1 MDLVIKRLSSIEEAS
16 AGIIEAAENEKKA
29 LEQQMR
35 ERIQAFDE
43 EAEKATQE
51 KLDQIRSSLN
61 EEMQKSLADLQKAT
75 EDSIQAIE
83 NDYNQNHEKLVF
95 SQIPT
100 KIPCTA
106 ERSRKCSQTQSTRI
120 SRVSTVS
127 QPYISVKSWICT
139 SADTR
144 LDF

>member
-16 AGIIEAAENEKKA
+16 ACIIEAAENEKKA

-35 ERIQAFDE
+35 EGIEAFDE

-51 KLDQIRSSLN
+51 QLDQIRSSLN

-83 NDYNQNHEKLVF
+83 NDYNQNHEKLAAGL
-95 SQIPT
+95 IA
-100 KIPCTA
+100 KMI
-106 ERSRKCSQTQSTRI
+106 EE
-120 SRVSTVS
+120 
-127 QPYISVKSWICT
+127 
-139 SADTR
+139 
-144 LDF
+144 

>member
-51 KLDQIRSSLN
+51 KLDQI
-61 EEMQKSLADLQKAT
+61 
-75 EDSIQAIE
+75 
-83 NDYNQNHEKLVF
+83 
-95 SQIPT
+95 PT

>member
-51 KLDQIRSSLN
+51 KLDQ
-61 EEMQKSLADLQKAT
+61 SLADLQKAT

-83 NDYNQNHEKLVF
+83 NDYNQNHEKLAAGL
-95 SQIPT
+95 IA
-100 KIPCTA
+100 KMI
-106 ERSRKCSQTQSTRI
+106 EE
-120 SRVSTVS
+120 
-127 QPYISVKSWICT
+127 
-139 SADTR
+139 
-144 LDF
+144 

>member
-51 KLDQIRSSLN
+51 KQLKIRFRQSK
-61 EEMQKSLADLQKAT
+61 MITIRIMKSLLPD
-75 EDSIQAIE
+75 
-83 NDYNQNHEKLVF
+83 
-95 SQIPT
+95 
-100 KIPCTA
+100 
-106 ERSRKCSQTQSTRI
+106 
-120 SRVSTVS
+120 
-127 QPYISVKSWICT
+127 
-139 SADTR
+139 
-144 LDF
+144 

>member
-61 EEMQKSLADLQKAT
+61 EVLPICRKQLKIRFRQSKMITIRIMKSLLPD
-75 EDSIQAIE
+75 
-83 NDYNQNHEKLVF
+83 
-95 SQIPT
+95 
-100 KIPCTA
+100 
-106 ERSRKCSQTQSTRI
+106 
-120 SRVSTVS
+120 
-127 QPYISVKSWICT
+127 
-139 SADTR
+139 
-144 LDF
+144 

>member
-61 EEMQKSLADLQKAT
+61 EEMQKSLLQKAT

-83 NDYNQNHEKLVF
+83 NDYNQNHEKLAAGL
-95 SQIPT
+95 IA
-100 KIPCTA
+100 KMI
-106 ERSRKCSQTQSTRI
+106 EE
-120 SRVSTVS
+120 
-127 QPYISVKSWICT
+127 
-139 SADTR
+139 
-144 LDF
+144 

>member
-16 AGIIEAAENEKKA
+16 AGIIEAAEAMAAENEKKA

-83 NDYNQNHEKLVF
+83 NDYNQNHEKLAAGL
-95 SQIPT
+95 IA
-100 KIPCTA
+100 KMI
-106 ERSRKCSQTQSTRI
+106 EE
-120 SRVSTVS
+120 
-127 QPYISVKSWICT
+127 
-139 SADTR
+139 
-144 LDF
+144 

>member
-35 ERIQAFDE
+35 ERI
-43 EAEKATQE
+43 
-51 KLDQIRSSLN
+51 QIRSSLN

-83 NDYNQNHEKLVF
+83 NDYNQNHEKLAAGL
-95 SQIPT
+95 IA
-100 KIPCTA
+100 KMI
-106 ERSRKCSQTQSTRI
+106 EE
-120 SRVSTVS
+120 
-127 QPYISVKSWICT
+127 
-139 SADTR
+139 
-144 LDF
+144 

>member
-51 KLDQIRSSLN
+51 KLDQIRS
-61 EEMQKSLADLQKAT
+61 T

-83 NDYNQNHEKLVF
+83 NDYNQNHEKLAAGL
-95 SQIPT
+95 IA
-100 KIPCTA
+100 KMI
-106 ERSRKCSQTQSTRI
+106 EE
-120 SRVSTVS
+120 
-127 QPYISVKSWICT
+127 
-139 SADTR
+139 
-144 LDF
+144 

>member
-83 NDYNQNHEKLVF
+83 NDYNQNCG
-95 SQIPT
+95 SQGT
-100 KIPCTA
+100 KIFTGHFF
-106 ERSRKCSQTQSTRI
+106 ERREADCECPLYFTTRI
-120 SRVSTVS
+120 EEAFLKNKKERRTN
-127 QPYISVKSWICT
+127 I
-139 SADTR
+139 
-144 LDF
+144 

>member
-61 EEMQKSLADLQKAT
+61 EEMQNKWSATEEVAVCFMENTQKAYS
-75 EDSIQAIE
+75 EFDGDI
-83 NDYNQNHEKLVF
+83 
-95 SQIPT
+95 
-100 KIPCTA
+100 
-106 ERSRKCSQTQSTRI
+106 
-120 SRVSTVS
+120 
-127 QPYISVKSWICT
+127 
-139 SADTR
+139 
-144 LDF
+144 

>member
-61 EEMQKSLADLQKAT
+61 EEMQKVLPICRKQLKIRFRQSKMITIRIMKSLLPD
-75 EDSIQAIE
+75 
-83 NDYNQNHEKLVF
+83 
-95 SQIPT
+95 
-100 KIPCTA
+100 
-106 ERSRKCSQTQSTRI
+106 
-120 SRVSTVS
+120 
-127 QPYISVKSWICT
+127 
-139 SADTR
+139 
-144 LDF
+144 

>member
-61 EEMQKSLADLQKAT
+61 EDMQNLPFFRNW
-75 EDSIQAIE
+75 QA
-83 NDYNQNHEKLVF
+83 NSCRDH
-95 SQIPT
+95 P
-100 KIPCTA
+100 A
-106 ERSRKCSQTQSTRI
+106 
-120 SRVSTVS
+120 
-127 QPYISVKSWICT
+127 
-139 SADTR
+139 
-144 LDF
+144 

>member
-51 KLDQIRSSLN
+51 KLDQSR
-61 EEMQKSLADLQKAT
+61 LADLQKAT

-83 NDYNQNHEKLVF
+83 NDYNQNHEKLAAGL
-95 SQIPT
+95 IA
-100 KIPCTA
+100 KMI
-106 ERSRKCSQTQSTRI
+106 EE
-120 SRVSTVS
+120 
-127 QPYISVKSWICT
+127 
-139 SADTR
+139 
-144 LDF
+144 

>member
-83 NDYNQNHEKLVF
+83 NDT
-95 SQIPT
+95 I
-100 KIPCTA
+100 
-106 ERSRKCSQTQSTRI
+106 RI
-120 SRVSTVS
+120 M
-127 QPYISVKSWICT
+127 KSLLP
-139 SADTR
+139 D
-144 LDF
+144 

>member
-35 ERIQAFDE
+35 
-43 EAEKATQE
+43 AEKATQE

-83 NDYNQNHEKLVF
+83 NDYNQNHEKLAAGL
-95 SQIPT
+95 IA
-100 KIPCTA
+100 KMI
-106 ERSRKCSQTQSTRI
+106 EE
-120 SRVSTVS
+120 
-127 QPYISVKSWICT
+127 
-139 SADTR
+139 
-144 LDF
+144 

>member
-83 NDYNQNHEKLVF
+83 NDYNQNHEKLAAGLIAKMIEEKHSGTSV
-95 SQIPT
+95 SLQ
-100 KIPCTA
+100 
-106 ERSRKCSQTQSTRI
+106 RYSDQDSRYAKEASDR
-120 SRVSTVS
+120 
-127 QPYISVKSWICT
+127 
-139 SADTR
+139 
-144 LDF
+144 

>member
-61 EEMQKSLADLQKAT
+61 EEMQKKSCRSAESNLRF
-75 EDSIQAIE
+75 DSG
-83 NDYNQNHEKLVF
+83 N
-95 SQIPT
+95 
-100 KIPCTA
+100 
-106 ERSRKCSQTQSTRI
+106 RK
-120 SRVSTVS
+120 
-127 QPYISVKSWICT
+127 
-139 SADTR
+139 
-144 LDF
+144 